1 MLHCNQIINNK
12 KHYSKIY
19 DEFFKDSI
27 CVCKTCKGFHERF
40 FSFNY
45 QLISVVAS
53 SKLTDCSFKWKKKN
67 LNILSFLNLFFF
79 YLDVSSKYLTE
90 NIFFY
95 NSTCILLH
103 FISYFTLRIRLPLY
117 HNTHGSARSQAL
129 NIFKSLQN
137 CLEYVTDCFEE
148 SSSSCRA
155 GDDNLPSITAAI

>member
-53 SKLTDCSFKWKKKN
+53 SKLTDCSFKWKKIN

-137 CLEYVTDCFEE
+137 CLEYVTDCIEE

>member
-53 SKLTDCSFKWKKKN
+53 SKLTDCLFKWKKNSKYIE
-67 LNILSFLNLFFF
+67 LFKPFFF
-79 YLDVSSKYLTE
+79 FLSRCVFKIFDRKH
-90 NIFFY
+90 FFY

-148 SSSSCRA
+148 LSISSRA

>member
-53 SKLTDCSFKWKKKN
+53 SKLTDCSFKWKKNSKYIE
-67 LNILSFLNLFFF
+67 LFKPFFF
-79 YLDVSSKYLTE
+79 LSRCVFKIFDRKHF
-90 NIFFY
+90 FFY